1 VADLGTRAGL
11 GHVRPH
17 GLRHASV
24 TAALD
29 AGVDIRKVQKFSRH
43 RDLRTLTLY
52 DDNRSDMAGEVAA
65 VVAGLA

>member
-1 VADLGTRAGL
+1 
-11 GHVRPH
+11 
-17 GLRHASV
+17 V

-52 DDNRSDMAGEVAA
+52 DDNRSDMAGDVAA
-65 VVAGLA
+65 VVAGLV